1 VRRIK
6 VECKPGRPCPP
17 CPPGR
22 TGGVCDY
29 CTPGDTRDCNG
40 VTQICDA
47 SGVFPPCE
55 PPCVPGSRVFCPCTG
70 EWLECDPVTGRYPYC
85 KPGCTPGQTIYCPG
99 GGQTTCRADCTF
111 DCPPCPNG
119 QCDPPP
125 PCFPQPTCV
134 EGPGE
139 WICSWFG
146 TEVVRVPKPC
156 PDVSREPWPRAM
168 VGVPLELRID
178 SGSCRGPS
186 RTNEVGVRFE
196 NIELCDQK
204 YTIIGLRGSVAFQC
218 AAGFEDSEWRMDE
231 RPFNIGKTS
240 DDIMTPYVGDGQPG
254 NNPSLRKPRRV
265 HDIMA
270 ETEGSAEIKDIRQ
283 GRRVRHVYETPSY
296 NKPVNGPGWPDPNR
310 REPAYQVSLKTRWR
324 LTGAFQYQRLIT
336 YVRCY
341 TNDGRERDCGCF
353 ELPRDP
359 SRPNEPRY
367 DCPAYTR
374 VFTETPWIPG
384 PTIDMEVE
392 VQGARV
398 PADPALRNQ
407 CTVIPIPVQQV
418 QTVLTPDR

>member
-1 VRRIK
+1 
-6 VECKPGRPCPP
+6 
-17 CPPGR
+17 
-22 TGGVCDY
+22 
-29 CTPGDTRDCNG
+29 
-40 VTQICDA
+40 
-47 SGVFPPCE
+47 
-55 PPCVPGSRVFCPCTG
+55 
-70 EWLECDPVTGRYPYC
+70 VTGRYPYC
-85 KPGCTPGQTIYCPG
+85 RPGCIPGQTVYCPG
-99 GGQTTCRADCTF
+99 GGETTCRADCTF

-186 RTNEVGVRFE
+186 NTNSVSVRFE
-196 NIELCDQK
+196 DIELCDRK

-231 RPFNIGKTS
+231 RAFNIGKTS

-296 NKPVNGPGWPDPNR
+296 NKPVNGPGWPDPNK
-310 REPAYQVSLKTRWR
+310 REPAYQVSVKTKWR

-341 TNDGRERDCGCF
+341 NSAGQEVECNRCFDPRNGNALNCEGCYNSDFMPCPCGQPGCERPPG
-353 ELPRDP
+353 
-359 SRPNEPRY
+359 
-367 DCPAYTR
+367 PAYTR

-384 PTIDMEVE
+384 PTIDLQVE

-398 PADPALRNQ
+398 PADPVLRNQ
-407 CTVIPIPVQQV
+407 CTLIPIPVQQV
-418 QTVLTPDR
+418 QTVLAPNNR